1 MKDIEKILRGD
12 AEGIG
17 RRDFMTLAGAL
28 GVGTA
33 LGTSLLGKPAHAATP
48 KKGGHLI
55 MGLDGAGAGDSVDPA
70 TYTAN
75 YMQAVGMQFYNTLA
89 EVDEK
94 GQLQPSLA
102 ESWEAKPGA
111 TEWVV
116 KLRKGVQ
123 FHNGKEM
130 KAPDVVYSI
139 NHHRAEDSKSAAM
152 SLLATVTDIKANGD
166 NEITILLS
174 SGNADLPYILA
185 DYHIAITPEGAPFD
199 GRLGTGAF
207 ILENF
212 EPGVRTL
219 TKRNPNYWNAA
230 NRGHVDSVETLAIN
244 DPTARASGLQS
255 GSVHLINRADP
266 KIVSVLEKNPNIQI
280 LEISGAGHYT
290 LPMRCDTA
298 PFDNADVRLAMKYA
312 INREEVVKK
321 VLRGHGKIGNDQP
334 IPSFDPFFAADIPQR
349 PYDPDKAKFHLK
361 KSGYSGPIVLSIS
374 DAAFTGAV
382 DAAQIY
388 QANAKKAGI
397 DLQIERVPTDGYWEN
412 VWMKKPFCGSYWGG
426 RPTADLMFSIAYL
439 SDAPWNEAFWK
450 RPDFDKLVVAARA
463 ELDAAKRKQ
472 MYHDLQAMVVDDCG
486 EIIPMFNNFIDA
498 ASKKVQGFVPTPTLE
513 LSGLRAAEKVWL
525 EG

>member
-1 MKDIEKILRGD
+1 VKDIEKVLRGD
-12 AEGIG
+12 SEGIG

-33 LGTSLLGKPAHAATP
+33 LGTTLLGGPARAATP

-55 MGLDGAGAGDSVDPA
+55 IGLDGAGAGDSIDPA
-70 TYTAN
+70 TYTAT
-75 YMQAVGMQFYNTLA
+75 YMQAAGLQFYNTLT

-94 GQLQPSLA
+94 GKVQPSLA

-130 KAPDVVYSI
+130 KPADVIYSI
-139 NHHRAEDSKSAAM
+139 NHHRKEDSQSAAKA
-152 SLLATVTDIKANGD
+152 LLATVSDIKATGD
-166 NEITILLS
+166 NEITITLS
-174 SGNADLPYILA
+174 SGNADLPYLLS
-185 DYHIAITPEGAPFD
+185 DYHLGVAPEGAPFD
-199 GRLGTGAF
+199 GLGTGAF

-219 TKRNPNYWNAA
+219 AKRNPNYWNSA
-230 NRGHVDSVETLAIN
+230 NRGHVDSTEVLAIN

-255 GSVHLINRADP
+255 GSLHLINRADP
-266 KIVSVLEKNPNIQI
+266 KIVAVLQKNPNVQI
-280 LEISGAGHYT
+280 LEISGAGHYCF
-290 LPMRCDTA
+290 PMRCDTA
-298 PFDNADVRLAMKYA
+298 PFDNKDLRLALKYA
-312 INREEVVKK
+312 IDRDEIVKK
-321 VLRGHGKIGNDQP
+321 VLRGHGKIGNDHP
-334 IPSFDPFFAADIPQR
+334 IPSFDPFYSADIPQR
-349 PYDPDKAKFHLK
+349 PYDPEKAKFHMQ
-361 KSGYSGPIVLSIS
+361 KSGFSGTIPLSVS
-374 DAAFTGAV
+374 DGAFTGAV

-388 QANAKKAGI
+388 QANAAKAGMK
-397 DLQIERVPTDGYWEN
+397 LEVVREPADGYWKN
-412 VWMKKPFCGSYWGG
+412 VWMQKPFCASYWGG
-426 RPTADLMFSIAYL
+426 RPTADLQLSIAYV
-439 SDAPWNEAFWK
+439 SDAPWNESFWK

-463 ELDAAKRKQ
+463 ELDQAKRKQ
-472 MYHDLQAMVVDDCG
+472 MYHDLQMMVVDDGG

-498 ASKKVQGFVPTPTLE
+498 ASKKVQGFIPAPTLE